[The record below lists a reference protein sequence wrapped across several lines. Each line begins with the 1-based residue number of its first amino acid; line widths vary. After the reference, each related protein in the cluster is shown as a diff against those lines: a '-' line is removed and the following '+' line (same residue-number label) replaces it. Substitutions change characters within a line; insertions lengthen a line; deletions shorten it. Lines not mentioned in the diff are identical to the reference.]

1 MKMKFQKSILI
12 VFLLSFSLLK
22 AQEITPIS
30 KGEVLEKLSENN
42 QSIKISE
49 QEFLGARADYRQTNA
64 VLLPNIS
71 VSHTGTTTNNPV
83 YSFMAKLNQGLFS
96 ESDFDVNNLNNPDA
110 IDNFTTSIQFEQPLI
125 NVDGWFQRG
134 AAKVKMEA
142 TEYQN
147 KFKKDE
153 LLLEGEKTY
162 MLLQLTYKAVKV
174 LEKAQKA
181 AQANKNLTQKYFE
194 QGLVLQADVL
204 DVEVRLNEVENQL
217 ESAKS
222 NVKNV
227 SDYLNFLVNENNNP
241 VLVPSDSL
249 EIIPYSLAEFNQV
262 TTNRADIMAIEK
274 STQAY
279 KKMNQS
285 DKMAFLPS
293 LNAFGNYDLYD
304 NQLFQGTSNSYFIGA
319 KLNWDI
325 LEGTK
330 RFGKM
335 QKSKAEFD
343 KSTIQYE
350 QYVAKSQLE
359 LNKAKRALSDAQNK
373 LNRSTMALELS
384 EESFRIRTNRF
395 EEGIVKT
402 SDLLMSEAQYAQ
414 KELEYYQ
421 SIYEY
426 NLAYAYLK
434 FLTKE

>member
-1 MKMKFQKSILI
+1 MIMKFKESILI
-12 VFLLSFSLLK
+12 ILLLSFSLLK
-22 AQEITPIS
+22 AQETTPIS

-96 ESDFDVNNLNNPDA
+96 ESDFAVDNLNNPDA

-174 LEKAQKA
+174 LEKAQQA
-181 AQANKNLTQKYFE
+181 ALANKNLTQKYFE
-194 QGLVLQADVL
+194 QGLVMQADVL

-227 SDYLNFLVNENNNP
+227 SDYLNFLVNEKNNS

-249 EIIPYSLAEFNQV
+249 EIIPYSLAEFDQV

-285 DKMAFLPS
+285 DKMAFLPT

-304 NQLFQGTSNSYFIGA
+304 NQLFQGASNSYFIGA

-325 LEGTK
+325 LQGTK

-373 LNRSTMALELS
+373 FNRSTMALELS

-395 EEGIVKT
+395 EEGLVKT

-414 KELEYYQ
+414 KQLEYYQ

>member
-1 MKMKFQKSILI
+1 MKSQKSILI
-12 VFLLSFSLLK
+12 IFLLSLSLLK
-22 AQEITPIS
+22 AQETTPIS

-96 ESDFDVNNLNNPDA
+96 ESDFAVDNLNNPDA

-174 LEKAQKA
+174 LEKAQKSA
-181 AQANKNLTQKYFE
+181 LANKNLTQKYFE
-194 QGLVLQADVL
+194 QGLVMQADVL

-222 NVKNV
+222 NEKNV
-227 SDYLNFLVNENNNP
+227 SDYLNFLVNEKNNL
-241 VLVPSDSL
+241 VLIPSDSL
-249 EIIPYSLAEFNQV
+249 EIIPYSLAEFDQV

-285 DKMAFLPS
+285 DKMAFLPT

-304 NQLFQGTSNSYFIGA
+304 NQLFQGASNSYFVGA

-350 QYVAKSQLE
+350 QYIAKSQLE

-373 LNRSTMALELS
+373 LHRSTMALELS

-395 EEGIVKT
+395 EEGLVKT

>member
-12 VFLLSFSLLK
+12 IFLLSFSLLK
-22 AQEITPIS
+22 AQETTPIS

-96 ESDFDVNNLNNPDA
+96 ESDFAVDNLNNPDA

-125 NVDGWFQRG
+125 NIDGWFQRG

-147 KFKKDE
+147 KFKKNE

-174 LEKAQKA
+174 LEKAQKSA
-181 AQANKNLTQKYFE
+181 LANKNLTQKYFE
-194 QGLVLQADVL
+194 QGLVMQADVL

-227 SDYLNFLVNENNNP
+227 SDYLNFLVNEKNNS

-249 EIIPYSLAEFNQV
+249 EIIPYSLAEFDQV

-285 DKMAFLPS
+285 DKMAFLPT

-304 NQLFQGTSNSYFIGA
+304 NQLFQGASNSYFIGA

-325 LEGTK
+325 LQGTK

-350 QYVAKSQLE
+350 QYIAKSQLE
-359 LNKAKRALSDAQNK
+359 LNKAKRAMSDAQNK

-395 EEGIVKT
+395 EEGLVKT

>member
-1 MKMKFQKSILI
+1 MKHQKSILI
-12 VFLLSFSLLK
+12 IFLLSFSLLK
-22 AQEITPIS
+22 AQETKPIS
-30 KGEVLEKLSENN
+30 KGEILEKLSENN

-96 ESDFDVNNLNNPDA
+96 ESDFAVDNLNNPDA

-181 AQANKNLTQKYFE
+181 ALANKKLTQKYFE
-194 QGLVLQADVL
+194 QGLVMQADVL

-217 ESAKS
+217 ESANS

-227 SDYLNFLVNENNNP
+227 SDYLNFLVNEKNNP

-249 EIIPYSLAEFNQV
+249 EIIPYSLAEFDQV

-274 STQAY
+274 SAQAY

-285 DKMAFLPS
+285 DKMAFLPT

-304 NQLFQGTSNSYFIGA
+304 NQLFQGASNSYFIGA

-325 LEGTK
+325 LQGTK

-335 QKSKAEFD
+335 QKSKAEFE

-350 QYVAKSQLE
+350 QYVSKSQLE

-373 LNRSTMALELS
+373 LHRSTLAMELS

-395 EEGIVKT
+395 EEGLVKT

-414 KELEYYQ
+414 KQLEYYQ

>member
-1 MKMKFQKSILI
+1 MKFQKSILI
-12 VFLLSFSLLK
+12 IFLLSFSLLK
-22 AQEITPIS
+22 AQETTPIS

-96 ESDFDVNNLNNPDA
+96 ESDFAVDNLNNPDA

-125 NVDGWFQRG
+125 NIDGWFQRG

-147 KFKKDE
+147 KFKKNE

-174 LEKAQKA
+174 LEKAQKSA
-181 AQANKNLTQKYFE
+181 LANKNLTQKYFE
-194 QGLVLQADVL
+194 QGLVMQADVL

-227 SDYLNFLVNENNNP
+227 SDYLNFLVNEKNNS

-249 EIIPYSLAEFNQV
+249 EIIPYSLAEFDQV

-285 DKMAFLPS
+285 DKMAFLPT

-304 NQLFQGTSNSYFIGA
+304 NQLFQGASNSYFIGA

-325 LEGTK
+325 LQGTK

-350 QYVAKSQLE
+350 QYIAKSQLE
-359 LNKAKRALSDAQNK
+359 LNKAKRAMSDAQNK

-395 EEGIVKT
+395 EEGLVKT

>member
-1 MKMKFQKSILI
+1 MIMKFQKSILI
-12 VFLLSFSLLK
+12 ILLLSFSLLK
-22 AQEITPIS
+22 AQETIPIS

-96 ESDFDVNNLNNPDA
+96 ESDFAVDNLNNPDA

-174 LEKAQKA
+174 LEKAQQA
-181 AQANKNLTQKYFE
+181 ALANKKLTQKYFE
-194 QGLVLQADVL
+194 QGLVMQADVL

-227 SDYLNFLVNENNNP
+227 SDYLNFLVNEKNNP

-249 EIIPYSLAEFNQV
+249 EIIPYSLAEFDQV
-262 TTNRADIMAIEK
+262 ATNRADIMAIEK

-285 DKMAFLPS
+285 DKMAFLPT

-304 NQLFQGTSNSYFIGA
+304 DQLFQGASNSYFIGA

-325 LEGTK
+325 FQGTK

-373 LNRSTMALELS
+373 LNRSTLAMELS

-395 EEGIVKT
+395 EEGLVKT
-402 SDLLMSEAQYAQ
+402 TDLLMSEAQYAQ
-414 KELEYYQ
+414 KQLEYYQ

>member
-1 MKMKFQKSILI
+1 MQMKVQNNILI
-12 VFLLSFSLLK
+12 IFLLSFLLLE
-22 AQEITPIS
+22 AQETKPIS

-96 ESDFDVNNLNNPDA
+96 ESDFAVDNLNNPDA

-134 AAKVKMEA
+134 AAKVKMQA

-162 MLLQLTYKAVKV
+162 MLLQLTYKAVTV

-181 AQANKNLTQKYFE
+181 ALENKNLIQKYFD
-194 QGLVLQADVL
+194 QGLVMQADVL
-204 DVEVRLNEVENQL
+204 DVEVRLHDVENQL
-217 ESAKS
+217 ESSKS

-227 SDYLNFLVNENNNP
+227 SDYLNFLVNEKDTS

-249 EIIPYSLAEFNQV
+249 EITPYSLAEFNQV
-262 TTNRADIMAIEK
+262 KTNRADIMAIEK

-279 KKMNQS
+279 KRMNQS
-285 DKMAFLPS
+285 DKMSFLPT

-304 NQLFQGTSNSYFIGA
+304 DQIFQGASDSYFIGA

-325 LEGTK
+325 LQGTK

-350 QYVAKSQLE
+350 QYIAKSQLE
-359 LNKAKRALSDAQNK
+359 LNKAKRDLSDAQNK
-373 LNRSTMALELS
+373 LNRSTLALELS

-395 EEGIVKT
+395 GEGLEKT
-402 SDLLMSEAQYAQ
+402 SDLLNTEAQYAQ
-414 KELEYYQ
+414 KQLEYYQ

>member
-1 MKMKFQKSILI
+1 MKFQKRILI
-12 VFLLSFSLLK
+12 IFLVSFSFLK
-22 AQEITPIS
+22 AQETTPIS

-96 ESDFDVNNLNNPDA
+96 ESDFAVDNLNNPDA

-174 LEKAQKA
+174 LKKAQKA
-181 AQANKNLTQKYFE
+181 ALANKNLTQKYFE
-194 QGLVLQADVL
+194 QGLVMQADVL
-204 DVEVRLNEVENQL
+204 DVEVRLNEVKNQL

-227 SDYLNFLVNENNNP
+227 SDYLNFLVNEKNNM

-249 EIIPYSLAEFNQV
+249 EIIPYSLTEFDQV
-262 TTNRADIMAIEK
+262 TTDRADIMAIEK

-285 DKMAFLPS
+285 DKMAFLPT

-304 NQLFQGTSNSYFIGA
+304 DQLFQGASNSYFIGA

-325 LEGTK
+325 LQGTK

-350 QYVAKSQLE
+350 QYIAKSQLE
-359 LNKAKRALSDAQNK
+359 LNKAKRAMSDAQNK

-395 EEGIVKT
+395 EEGLVKT

-414 KELEYYQ
+414 KQLEYYQ

>member
-1 MKMKFQKSILI
+1 MKMKLRKSILI
-12 VFLLSFSLLK
+12 IFLLGFSLLK
-22 AQEITPIS
+22 AQETTPIS

-71 VSHTGTTTNNPV
+71 VSHTGSTTNNPV

-194 QGLVLQADVL
+194 QGLVMQADVL

-227 SDYLNFLVNENNNP
+227 SDYLNFLVNEKNNS

-249 EIIPYSLAEFNQV
+249 EIIPYSLIEFDQV

-285 DKMAFLPS
+285 DKMAFLPT

-304 NQLFQGTSNSYFIGA
+304 NQLFQGASNSYFIGA

-325 LEGTK
+325 LQGTK

-395 EEGIVKT
+395 EEGLVKT

-414 KELEYYQ
+414 KQLEYYQ

>member
-12 VFLLSFSLLK
+12 IFLFSFSLLK
-22 AQEITPIS
+22 AQETTPIS

-96 ESDFDVNNLNNPDA
+96 ENDFDVNNLNNPDA

-147 KFKKDE
+147 KFKKNE

-194 QGLVLQADVL
+194 QGLILQADVL

-227 SDYLNFLVNENNNP
+227 SDYLNFLVNEKNNQ

-304 NQLFQGTSNSYFIGA
+304 NQLFKGASNSYFIGA

-330 RFGKM
+330 RFGEM

-359 LNKAKRALSDAQNK
+359 LNKAKRALSDSQNK

-395 EEGIVKT
+395 EEGLVKT

>member
-1 MKMKFQKSILI
+1 MKFQKSILI
-12 VFLLSFSLLK
+12 ILLLSFSLLK
-22 AQEITPIS
+22 AQETAPIS

-96 ESDFDVNNLNNPDA
+96 ESDFAVDNLNNPDA
-110 IDNFTTSIQFEQPLI
+110 IDNFTTSIKFEQPLI

-181 AQANKNLTQKYFE
+181 ALENKNLTQKYFE
-194 QGLVLQADVL
+194 QGLIMQADVL
-204 DVEVRLNEVENQL
+204 DVKVRLNEVENQL

-227 SDYLNFLVNENNNP
+227 SDYLNFLVNEKNNP

-249 EIIPYSLAEFNQV
+249 EIIPYSLAEFDQV

-285 DKMAFLPS
+285 DKMAFLPT

-304 NQLFQGTSNSYFIGA
+304 NQLFQGASNSYFIGA
-319 KLNWDI
+319 RLNWDI
-325 LEGTK
+325 LQGTK

-359 LNKAKRALSDAQNK
+359 LNKAKRALIDAQNK
-373 LNRSTMALELS
+373 LHRSTLAMELS

-395 EEGIVKT
+395 EEGLVKT

-414 KELEYYQ
+414 KQLEYYQ
-421 SIYEY
+421 SMYEY
-426 NLAYAYLK
+426 NVAYAYLK

>member
-1 MKMKFQKSILI
+1 MRMKHQNSILI
-12 VFLLSFSLLK
+12 IFLLSFLLLK
-22 AQEITPIS
+22 AQETKPIS

-71 VSHTGTTTNNPV
+71 VSHTGTATNNPV

-96 ESDFDVNNLNNPDA
+96 ESDFAVDNLNNPDA

-134 AAKVKMEA
+134 AARVKMEA

-162 MLLQLTYKAVKV
+162 MLLQLTYKAVSV

-181 AQANKNLTQKYFE
+181 ALENKNLTQKYFE
-194 QGLVLQADVL
+194 QGLVMQADVL

-217 ESAKS
+217 ESSKS

-227 SDYLNFLVNENNNP
+227 SDYLNFLVNEKNNQ
-241 VLVPSDSL
+241 VLIPSDSL
-249 EIIPYSLAEFNQV
+249 EIIPYSLAEFVQV

-285 DKMAFLPS
+285 DKMSFLPT

-304 NQLFQGTSNSYFIGA
+304 DQIFQGASNSYFIGA

-325 LEGTK
+325 LQGTK

-343 KSTIQYE
+343 KSIIQYE
-350 QYVAKSQLE
+350 QYVSKSQLE
-359 LNKAKRALSDAQNK
+359 LNKAKRAFTDAQNK
-373 LNRSTMALELS
+373 LNRSSMALELS

-395 EEGIVKT
+395 EEGLVKT

-414 KELEYYQ
+414 KQLEYYQ

-426 NLAYAYLK
+426 NLAYAFLK
-434 FLTKE
+434 FLAKE

>member
-1 MKMKFQKSILI
+1 MKLQKNILI
-12 VFLLSFSLLK
+12 IFLLSFSLLN
-22 AQEITPIS
+22 AQETIPIS

-64 VLLPNIS
+64 VLFPNIS

-96 ESDFDVNNLNNPDA
+96 ESDFGVDNLNNPDA

-181 AQANKNLTQKYFE
+181 ALENKNLTQKYFE
-194 QGLVLQADVL
+194 QGLVMQADVL

-249 EIIPYSLAEFNQV
+249 EIIPYSLAEFDQV

-285 DKMAFLPS
+285 DKMAFLPT

-304 NQLFQGTSNSYFIGA
+304 NQLFQGASNSYFIGA

-325 LEGTK
+325 LQGTK

-373 LNRSTMALELS
+373 LHRSTLALDLS

-395 EEGIVKT
+395 EEGLVKT

-414 KELEYYQ
+414 KQLEYYQ

>member
-1 MKMKFQKSILI
+1 MHMKHQKSILI
-12 VFLLSFSLLK
+12 IFLLSFSLLK
-22 AQEITPIS
+22 AQETKPIS

-96 ESDFDVNNLNNPDA
+96 ESDFAVDNLNNPDA

-162 MLLQLTYKAVKV
+162 MLLQLTYKGVKV

-181 AQANKNLTQKYFE
+181 ALANKNLTQKYFE
-194 QGLVLQADVL
+194 QGLVMQADVL
-204 DVEVRLNEVENQL
+204 DVEVRLNDVENQL

-227 SDYLNFLVNENNNP
+227 SDYLNFLVNEKNNP

-249 EIIPYSLAEFNQV
+249 EIIPYSLAEFDQV

-285 DKMAFLPS
+285 DKMAFLPT

-304 NQLFQGTSNSYFIGA
+304 NQLFQGASNSYFIGA

-325 LEGTK
+325 LQGTK

-373 LNRSTMALELS
+373 FNRSTMALELS

-395 EEGIVKT
+395 EEGLVKT

-414 KELEYYQ
+414 KQLEYYQ

>member
-1 MKMKFQKSILI
+1 
-12 VFLLSFSLLK
+12 
-22 AQEITPIS
+22 S

-96 ESDFDVNNLNNPDA
+96 ESDFAVDNLNNPDP

-174 LEKAQKA
+174 LEKAEKA
-181 AQANKNLTQKYFE
+181 ALANKNLTQKYFE
-194 QGLVLQADVL
+194 QGLVMQADVL

-227 SDYLNFLVNENNNP
+227 SDYLNFLVNEKNNS

-249 EIIPYSLAEFNQV
+249 EIIPHSLAEFDQV

-285 DKMAFLPS
+285 DKMAFLPT

-304 NQLFQGTSNSYFIGA
+304 NQLFQGSTNSYFIGA

-325 LEGTK
+325 LQGTK

-373 LNRSTMALELS
+373 FNRSTMALELS

-395 EEGIVKT
+395 EEGLVKT

-414 KELEYYQ
+414 KQLEYYQ

>member
-1 MKMKFQKSILI
+1 MRMKHQNSILI
-12 VFLLSFSLLK
+12 IFLLSFLLLK
-22 AQEITPIS
+22 AQETKPIS

-96 ESDFDVNNLNNPDA
+96 ESDFAVDNLNNPDA

-134 AAKVKMEA
+134 AARVKMEA

-162 MLLQLTYKAVKV
+162 MLLQLTYKAVSV

-181 AQANKNLTQKYFE
+181 ALENKNLTQKYFE
-194 QGLVLQADVL
+194 QGLVMQADVL

-217 ESAKS
+217 ESSKS

-227 SDYLNFLVNENNNP
+227 SDYLNFLVNEKNDP
-241 VLVPSDSL
+241 ILVPSDSL
-249 EIIPYSLAEFNQV
+249 EIIPYTSAEFDQV

-285 DKMAFLPS
+285 DKMSFLPT

-304 NQLFQGTSNSYFIGA
+304 DQIFQGASNSYFIGA

-325 LEGTK
+325 LQGTK

-343 KSTIQYE
+343 KSIIQYE
-350 QYVAKSQLE
+350 QYVSKSQLE
-359 LNKAKRALSDAQNK
+359 LNKAKRAFTDAQNK
-373 LNRSTMALELS
+373 LNRSSMAMELS

-395 EEGIVKT
+395 EEGLVKT

-414 KELEYYQ
+414 KQLEYYQ

-426 NLAYAYLK
+426 NLAYAFLK
-434 FLTKE
+434 FLAKE

>member
-1 MKMKFQKSILI
+1 MKMKCQKSIFI
-12 VFLLSFSLLK
+12 IFLLSFSLLK
-22 AQEITPIS
+22 AQETKPIS
-30 KGEVLEKLSENN
+30 KGEILEKLSENN

-64 VLLPNIS
+64 VLLPNIA
-71 VSHTGTTTNNPV
+71 VSHTGTTTDNPV

-96 ESDFDVNNLNNPDA
+96 ESDFAVDNLNNPDA
-110 IDNFTTSIQFEQPLI
+110 IDNFTTSIQFEQPLV

-181 AQANKNLTQKYFE
+181 ALANKDLTQKYFE
-194 QGLVLQADVL
+194 QGLVMQADVL

-227 SDYLNFLVNENNNP
+227 SDYLNFLVNEKNDP

-249 EIIPYSLAEFNQV
+249 EIIPYTLAEFDQV

-285 DKMAFLPS
+285 DKMAFLPT

-304 NQLFQGTSNSYFIGA
+304 NQLFQGASNSYFIGA

-325 LEGTK
+325 LQGTK

-350 QYVAKSQLE
+350 QYISKSQLE
-359 LNKAKRALSDAQNK
+359 LNKAKRAFTDAQNK
-373 LNRSTMALELS
+373 LHRSSMALELS

-395 EEGIVKT
+395 EEGLVKT

-414 KELEYYQ
+414 KQLEYYQ

>member
-1 MKMKFQKSILI
+1 MKMKFQKRILI
-12 VFLLSFSLLK
+12 IFLVSFSFLK
-22 AQEITPIS
+22 AQETTPIS

-96 ESDFDVNNLNNPDA
+96 ESDFAVDNLNNPDA

-174 LEKAQKA
+174 LKKAQKA
-181 AQANKNLTQKYFE
+181 ALANKNLTQKYFE
-194 QGLVLQADVL
+194 QGLVMQADVL
-204 DVEVRLNEVENQL
+204 DVEVRLNEVKNQL

-227 SDYLNFLVNENNNP
+227 SDYLNFLVNEKNNM

-249 EIIPYSLAEFNQV
+249 EIIPYSLTEFDQV
-262 TTNRADIMAIEK
+262 TTDRADIMAIEK

-285 DKMAFLPS
+285 DKMAFLPT

-304 NQLFQGTSNSYFIGA
+304 DQLFQGASNSYFIGA

-325 LEGTK
+325 LQGTK

-350 QYVAKSQLE
+350 QYIAKSQLE
-359 LNKAKRALSDAQNK
+359 LNKAKRAMSDAQNK

-395 EEGIVKT
+395 EEGLVKT

-414 KELEYYQ
+414 KQLEYYQ

>member
-1 MKMKFQKSILI
+1 MKFQKSILI
-12 VFLLSFSLLK
+12 IFLFSFSLLK
-22 AQEITPIS
+22 AQETKPIT

-71 VSHTGTTTNNPV
+71 ISHTGTTTNNPV

-96 ESDFDVNNLNNPDA
+96 ESDFAVDNLNNPDA

-125 NVDGWFQRG
+125 NLDGWFQRG

-162 MLLQLTYKAVKV
+162 MLLQLTYKAVTV

-181 AQANKNLTQKYFE
+181 ALANKDLTQKYFE
-194 QGLVLQADVL
+194 QGLVMQADVL
-204 DVEVRLNEVENQL
+204 DVGVRLNEVENQL

-227 SDYLNFLVNENNNP
+227 SDYLNFLVNENDSS
-241 VLVPSDSL
+241 VMVPSDSL
-249 EIIPYSLAEFNQV
+249 EIIPYSLAEFDQV

-285 DKMAFLPS
+285 DKMAFLPT

-304 NQLFQGTSNSYFIGA
+304 NQLFQGASNSYFIGA

-325 LEGTK
+325 LQGTK

-335 QKSKAEFD
+335 QKSKAEYD

-350 QYVAKSQLE
+350 QYISKSQLE
-359 LNKAKRALSDAQNK
+359 LNKSKRTLSDAQNK
-373 LNRSTMALELS
+373 LHRSSMALELS

-395 EEGIVKT
+395 EEGLVKT
-402 SDLLMSEAQYAQ
+402 SDLLMSEAQYAEKQ
-414 KELEYYQ
+414 LEYYQ

>member
-1 MKMKFQKSILI
+1 MKLQKNILI
-12 VFLLSFSLLK
+12 IFLLSFSLLN
-22 AQEITPIS
+22 AQETIPIS

-64 VLLPNIS
+64 VLFPNIS

-96 ESDFDVNNLNNPDA
+96 ESDFGVDNLNNPDA

-147 KFKKDE
+147 KFKKEE

-181 AQANKNLTQKYFE
+181 AQENKNLTQKYFE
-194 QGLVLQADVL
+194 QGLVMQADVL

-217 ESAKS
+217 ESSKS

-227 SDYLNFLVNENNNP
+227 SDYLNFLVNEKNDP
-241 VLVPSDSL
+241 ILVPSDSL
-249 EIIPYSLAEFNQV
+249 EIIPYTSAEFDQV

-285 DKMAFLPS
+285 DKMSFLPT

-304 NQLFQGTSNSYFIGA
+304 DQIFQGASNSYFIGA

-325 LEGTK
+325 LQGTK

-343 KSTIQYE
+343 KSIIQYE
-350 QYVAKSQLE
+350 QYVSKSQLE
-359 LNKAKRALSDAQNK
+359 LNKAKRAFTDAQNK
-373 LNRSTMALELS
+373 LNRSSMAMELS

-395 EEGIVKT
+395 EEGLVKT

-414 KELEYYQ
+414 KQLEYYQ

-426 NLAYAYLK
+426 NLAYAFLK

>member
-1 MKMKFQKSILI
+1 MKFQKSIFI
-12 VFLLSFSLLK
+12 IFLLSFSLLK
-22 AQEITPIS
+22 AQETTPIS

-181 AQANKNLTQKYFE
+181 AQANKILTQKYFE
-194 QGLVLQADVL
+194 QGLVLEADVL

-227 SDYLNFLVNENNNP
+227 SDYLNFLVNEKNNP

-249 EIIPYSLAEFNQV
+249 EIIPYSLAEFDEV
-262 TTNRADIMAIEK
+262 KTDRADIMAIEK

-279 KKMNQS
+279 KKINQS
-285 DKMAFLPS
+285 DKMAFL
-293 LNAFGNYDLYD
+293 
-304 NQLFQGTSNSYFIGA
+304 
-319 KLNWDI
+319 
-325 LEGTK
+325 
-330 RFGKM
+330 
-335 QKSKAEFD
+335 
-343 KSTIQYE
+343 
-350 QYVAKSQLE
+350 
-359 LNKAKRALSDAQNK
+359 
-373 LNRSTMALELS
+373 
-384 EESFRIRTNRF
+384 
-395 EEGIVKT
+395 
-402 SDLLMSEAQYAQ
+402 
-414 KELEYYQ
+414 
-421 SIYEY
+421 
-426 NLAYAYLK
+426 
-434 FLTKE
+434 

>member
-1 MKMKFQKSILI
+1 MKSQKSILI
-12 VFLLSFSLLK
+12 IFLLSLSLLK
-22 AQEITPIS
+22 AQETTPIS

-96 ESDFDVNNLNNPDA
+96 ESDFAVDNLNNPDA

-194 QGLVLQADVL
+194 QGLVMQADVL

-227 SDYLNFLVNENNNP
+227 SDYLNFLVNEKNNL
-241 VLVPSDSL
+241 VLIPSDSL
-249 EIIPYSLAEFNQV
+249 EIIPYSLAEFDQV

-285 DKMAFLPS
+285 DKMAFLPT

-304 NQLFQGTSNSYFIGA
+304 NQLFQGASNSYFVGA

-350 QYVAKSQLE
+350 QYIAKSQLE

-373 LNRSTMALELS
+373 LHRSTMALELS

-395 EEGIVKT
+395 EEGLVKT

-434 FLTKE
+434 FLTKV

>member
-1 MKMKFQKSILI
+1 MKLQKSFLIIL
-12 VFLLSFSLLK
+12 LLNFSILE
-22 AQEITPIS
+22 AQQTTTIS
-30 KGEVLEKLSENN
+30 KVEILAKLSENN

-49 QEFLGARADYRQTNA
+49 QEFLRARADYRQTNA

-96 ESDFDVNNLNNPDA
+96 ESDFAVDNLNNPDA

-162 MLLQLTYKAVKV
+162 MLLQLTYKAVRV
-174 LEKAQKA
+174 MEKAEKA
-181 AQANKNLTQKYFE
+181 ALENKNLIRKYFE
-194 QGLVLQADVL
+194 QGLVMQADVL
-204 DVEVRLNEVENQL
+204 DVEVRLNEVQNQL

-227 SDYLNFLVNENNNP
+227 SDYLNFLVNEKNNP

-249 EIIPYSLAEFNQV
+249 EIIPYSLAEFDQV

-274 STQAY
+274 STQAFN
-279 KKMNQS
+279 KMNQS
-285 DKMAFLPS
+285 DKMAFLPT

-304 NQLFQGTSNSYFIGA
+304 NQLFQGASNSYFIGA

-325 LEGTK
+325 LQGTK

-343 KSTIQYE
+343 KSSIQYE

-373 LNRSTMALELS
+373 LNRSTMAMELS

-395 EEGIVKT
+395 EEGLVKT
-402 SDLLMSEAQYAQ
+402 SDLLMSESQYAQ
-414 KELEYYQ
+414 KQLEYYQ

>member
-147 KFKKDE
+147 KFKKNE

-181 AQANKNLTQKYFE
+181 AQANKKLTQKYFE
-194 QGLVLQADVL
+194 QGLILQADVL

-227 SDYLNFLVNENNNP
+227 SDYLNFLVNEKNNQ

>member
-1 MKMKFQKSILI
+1 MKLQKSFLI
-12 VFLLSFSLLK
+12 VLLLSFSILE
-22 AQEITPIS
+22 AQQTTPIS
-30 KGEVLEKLSENN
+30 KVEVLEKLLENN

-49 QEFLGARADYRQTNA
+49 QEFFGARADYRQTNA

-96 ESDFDVNNLNNPDA
+96 ESDFAVDNLNNPDA

-162 MLLQLTYKAVKV
+162 MLLQLTYKAVRV
-174 LEKAQKA
+174 MEKAEKA
-181 AQANKNLTQKYFE
+181 ALENKNLIRKYFE
-194 QGLVLQADVL
+194 QGLVMQADVL
-204 DVEVRLNEVENQL
+204 DVEVRLNEVQNQL

-227 SDYLNFLVNENNNP
+227 SDYLNFLVNEKNNP

-249 EIIPYSLAEFNQV
+249 EIIPYSLAEFDQV

-274 STQAY
+274 STQAFN
-279 KKMNQS
+279 KMNQS
-285 DKMAFLPS
+285 DKMAFLPT

-304 NQLFQGTSNSYFIGA
+304 NQLFQGASNSYFIGA
-319 KLNWDI
+319 RLNWDI
-325 LEGTK
+325 LQGTK

-373 LNRSTMALELS
+373 LNRSTMAMELS

-395 EEGIVKT
+395 EEGLVKT
-402 SDLLMSEAQYAQ
+402 SDLLMSESQYAQ
-414 KELEYYQ
+414 KQLEYYQ

>member
-1 MKMKFQKSILI
+1 MKSQKSILI
-12 VFLLSFSLLK
+12 IFLLSLSLLK
-22 AQEITPIS
+22 AQETTPIS

-96 ESDFDVNNLNNPDA
+96 ESDFAVDNLNNPDA

-194 QGLVLQADVL
+194 QGLVMQADVL

-227 SDYLNFLVNENNNP
+227 SDYLNFLVNEKNNL
-241 VLVPSDSL
+241 VLIPSDSL
-249 EIIPYSLAEFNQV
+249 EIIPYSLAEFDQV

-285 DKMAFLPS
+285 DKMAFLPT

-304 NQLFQGTSNSYFIGA
+304 NQLFQGASNSYFIGA

-325 LEGTK
+325 LQGTK

-373 LNRSTMALELS
+373 LQRSTLALDLS

-395 EEGIVKT
+395 EEGLVKT
-402 SDLLMSEAQYAQ
+402 TDLLMSEAQYAQ
-414 KELEYYQ
+414 KQLEYYQ

>member
-1 MKMKFQKSILI
+1 MKLQKNILI
-12 VFLLSFSLLK
+12 IFLLSFSLLN
-22 AQEITPIS
+22 AQETIPIS

-64 VLLPNIS
+64 VLFPNIS

-96 ESDFDVNNLNNPDA
+96 ESDFGVDNLNNPDA

-181 AQANKNLTQKYFE
+181 ALENKNLTQKYFE
-194 QGLVLQADVL
+194 QGLVMQADVL

-249 EIIPYSLAEFNQV
+249 EIIPYSLAEFDQV

-285 DKMAFLPS
+285 DKMAFLPT

-304 NQLFQGTSNSYFIGA
+304 NQLFQGASNSYFIGA

-325 LEGTK
+325 LQGTK

-373 LNRSTMALELS
+373 LQRSTLALDLS

-395 EEGIVKT
+395 EEGLVKT

-414 KELEYYQ
+414 KQLEYYQ

-426 NLAYAYLK
+426 NLANAYLK

>member
-1 MKMKFQKSILI
+1 MKMKLQKNILI
-12 VFLLSFSLLK
+12 IFLLSFSLLN
-22 AQEITPIS
+22 AQETIPIS

-64 VLLPNIS
+64 VLFPNIS

-96 ESDFDVNNLNNPDA
+96 ESDFGVDNLNNPDA

-181 AQANKNLTQKYFE
+181 ALENKNLTQKYFE
-194 QGLVLQADVL
+194 QGLVMQADVL

-249 EIIPYSLAEFNQV
+249 EIIPYSLAEFDQV

-285 DKMAFLPS
+285 DKMAFLPT

-304 NQLFQGTSNSYFIGA
+304 NQLFQGASNSYFIGA

-325 LEGTK
+325 LQGTK

-373 LNRSTMALELS
+373 LQRSTLALDLS

-395 EEGIVKT
+395 EEGLVKT

-414 KELEYYQ
+414 KQLEYYQ

>member
-1 MKMKFQKSILI
+1 MKFQKGILI
-12 VFLLSFSLLK
+12 IFLLSFSILK
-22 AQEITPIS
+22 AQEAKPIS

-96 ESDFDVNNLNNPDA
+96 ESDFAVDNLNNPDA

-147 KFKKDE
+147 KFKKNE

-162 MLLQLTYKAVKV
+162 MLLQLTYKAVNV

-181 AQANKNLTQKYFE
+181 ALANKNLTQKYFE
-194 QGLVLQADVL
+194 QGLVMQADVL

-227 SDYLNFLVNENNNP
+227 SDYLNFLVNEKNNS

-249 EIIPYSLAEFNQV
+249 EIIPYSLAEFDQV

-285 DKMAFLPS
+285 DKMAFLPT

-304 NQLFQGTSNSYFIGA
+304 NQLFQGASNSYFIGA

-325 LEGTK
+325 LQGTK

-373 LNRSTMALELS
+373 LNRSTMAMELS

-395 EEGIVKT
+395 EEGLVKT

>member
-1 MKMKFQKSILI
+1 MKHQNSILI
-12 VFLLSFSLLK
+12 IFLLSFLLLK
-22 AQEITPIS
+22 AQETKPIS

-96 ESDFDVNNLNNPDA
+96 ESDFAVDNLNNPDA

-134 AAKVKMEA
+134 AARVKMEA

-162 MLLQLTYKAVKV
+162 MLLQLTYKAVSV

-181 AQANKNLTQKYFE
+181 ALENKNLTQKYFD
-194 QGLVLQADVL
+194 QGLVMQADVL

-217 ESAKS
+217 ESSKS

-227 SDYLNFLVNENNNP
+227 SDYLNFLVNEKNDP
-241 VLVPSDSL
+241 ILVPSDSL
-249 EIIPYSLAEFNQV
+249 EIIPYTSAEFVQV

-285 DKMAFLPS
+285 DKMSFLPT

-304 NQLFQGTSNSYFIGA
+304 DQIFQGASNSYFIGA

-325 LEGTK
+325 LQGTK

-343 KSTIQYE
+343 KSIIQYE
-350 QYVAKSQLE
+350 QYVSKSQLE
-359 LNKAKRALSDAQNK
+359 LNKAKRAFTDAQNK
-373 LNRSTMALELS
+373 LNRSSMAMELS

-395 EEGIVKT
+395 EEGLVKT

-414 KELEYYQ
+414 KQLEYYQ

-426 NLAYAYLK
+426 NLAYAFLK
-434 FLTKE
+434 FLAKE

>member
-1 MKMKFQKSILI
+1 MIMKFQKSILI
-12 VFLLSFSLLK
+12 ILLLGFSLLK
-22 AQEITPIS
+22 AQETTPIS

-96 ESDFDVNNLNNPDA
+96 ESDFAVDNLNNPDA

-194 QGLVLQADVL
+194 QGLVMQADVL

-227 SDYLNFLVNENNNP
+227 SDYLNFLVNEKNNL

-249 EIIPYSLAEFNQV
+249 EIIPYSLAEFDQV

-285 DKMAFLPS
+285 DKMAFLPT

-304 NQLFQGTSNSYFIGA
+304 NQPFQGASNSYFIGA

-325 LEGTK
+325 LQGTK

-395 EEGIVKT
+395 EEGLVKT

-414 KELEYYQ
+414 KQLEYYQ

>member
-1 MKMKFQKSILI
+1 MRMKHQNSILI
-12 VFLLSFSLLK
+12 IFLLGFSLLK
-22 AQEITPIS
+22 AQEQKPIS

-83 YSFMAKLNQGLFS
+83 YAFMAKLNQGLFS
-96 ESDFDVNNLNNPDA
+96 ESDFAVDNLNNPDA
-110 IDNFTTSIQFEQPLI
+110 IDNFTTSVQFEQPLI

-134 AAKVKMEA
+134 AAKVKMQA

-162 MLLQLTYKAVKV
+162 MLLQLTYKAVSV

-181 AQANKNLTQKYFE
+181 ALENKNLTQKYFD
-194 QGLVLQADVL
+194 QGLVMQADVL
-204 DVEVRLNEVENQL
+204 DVEVRLHDVENQL
-217 ESAKS
+217 ESSKS

-227 SDYLNFLVNENNNP
+227 SDYLNFLVNEKDTS

-249 EIIPYSLAEFNQV
+249 EIIPYSLAEFDQV
-262 TTNRADIMAIEK
+262 TTNRADIMAIERA
-274 STQAY
+274 TQAY

-285 DKMAFLPS
+285 DKMSFLPT

-304 NQLFQGTSNSYFIGA
+304 DQIFQGASNSYFIGA

-325 LEGTK
+325 LQGTK

-350 QYVAKSQLE
+350 QYIAKSQLE
-359 LNKAKRALSDAQNK
+359 LNKAKRDLSDAQNK
-373 LNRSTMALELS
+373 LNRSTLALELS

-395 EEGIVKT
+395 GEGLEKT
-402 SDLLMSEAQYAQ
+402 SDLLNTEAQYAQ
-414 KELEYYQ
+414 KQLEYYQ

>member
-1 MKMKFQKSILI
+1 MRMKHQNSILI
-12 VFLLSFSLLK
+12 IFLLSFLLLK
-22 AQEITPIS
+22 AQETKPIS

-96 ESDFDVNNLNNPDA
+96 ESDFAVDNLNNPDA

-134 AAKVKMEA
+134 AARVKMEA

-162 MLLQLTYKAVKV
+162 MLLQLTYKAVSV

-181 AQANKNLTQKYFE
+181 ALENKNLTQKYFE
-194 QGLVLQADVL
+194 QGLVMQADVL

-217 ESAKS
+217 ESSKS

-227 SDYLNFLVNENNNP
+227 SDYLNFLVNEKNNQ
-241 VLVPSDSL
+241 VLIPSDSL
-249 EIIPYSLAEFNQV
+249 EIIPYSLAEFDQV

-285 DKMAFLPS
+285 DKMSFLPT

-304 NQLFQGTSNSYFIGA
+304 DQIFQGASNSYFIGA

-325 LEGTK
+325 LQGTK

-343 KSTIQYE
+343 KSIIQYE
-350 QYVAKSQLE
+350 QYIAKSQLE
-359 LNKAKRALSDAQNK
+359 LNKAKRAMSDAQNK
-373 LNRSTMALELS
+373 LNRSSMAMELS

-395 EEGIVKT
+395 EEGLVKT

-414 KELEYYQ
+414 KQLEYYQ

-426 NLAYAYLK
+426 NLAYAFLK

>member
-12 VFLLSFSLLK
+12 IFLFGFSLLK
-22 AQEITPIS
+22 AQETKPIS

-96 ESDFDVNNLNNPDA
+96 ESDFAVDNLNNPDA

-181 AQANKNLTQKYFE
+181 ALANKNLTQKYFE
-194 QGLVLQADVL
+194 QGLVMQADVL
-204 DVEVRLNEVENQL
+204 DVEVRLNEVKNQL

-227 SDYLNFLVNENNNP
+227 SDYLNFLVNEKNDP

-249 EIIPYSLAEFNQV
+249 EIIPYSLAEFDQV

-285 DKMAFLPS
+285 DKMAFLPT

-304 NQLFQGTSNSYFIGA
+304 NQLFQGASNSYFIGA

-325 LEGTK
+325 LQGTK

-373 LNRSTMALELS
+373 LHRSAMALELS

-395 EEGIVKT
+395 EEGLVKT

-414 KELEYYQ
+414 KQLEYYQ